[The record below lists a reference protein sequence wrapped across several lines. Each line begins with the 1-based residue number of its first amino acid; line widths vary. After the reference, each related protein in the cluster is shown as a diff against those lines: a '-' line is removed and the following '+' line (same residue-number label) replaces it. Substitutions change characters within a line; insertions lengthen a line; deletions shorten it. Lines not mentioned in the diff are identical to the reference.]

1 MSMTIMYWHVK
12 NYVHVP
18 TFPNLMTTLYL
29 IFTIFCP
36 IHSKFCFKKMYY
48 NKQITEVKAYLNF
61 NIRIQEFQNKS
72 ICLIREF
79 KELYRYNLVLTFVR

>member
-1 MSMTIMYWHVK
+1 
-12 NYVHVP
+12 
-18 TFPNLMTTLYL
+18 
-29 IFTIFCP
+29 
-36 IHSKFCFKKMYY
+36 MYY

-79 KELYRYNLVLTFVR
+79 KEFYRYNLVLTFVR